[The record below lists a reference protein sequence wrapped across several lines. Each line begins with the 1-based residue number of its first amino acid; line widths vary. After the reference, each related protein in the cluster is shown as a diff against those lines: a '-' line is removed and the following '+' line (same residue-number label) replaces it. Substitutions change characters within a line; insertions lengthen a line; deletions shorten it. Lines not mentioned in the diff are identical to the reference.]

1 MAGLVL
7 NSTAVLR
14 LNFCAK
20 LNICSS
26 ISATSPSCKPLA
38 VIVQPTVLKSNDR
51 RKMNLEN
58 RIDIQQLEPN
68 AYKAM
73 FALENYLQ
81 NSGLSKTHLEL
92 IKIRASQINGCAFCI
107 NMHTSDALKQGET
120 AQRIFLLNA
129 WKETELFAE
138 EEKAILAITEEV
150 TLISQNGL
158 SDKTYKQAEKLF
170 DGNQIA
176 QIIMAV
182 VTINAWN
189 RIAISTK
196 KTVK

>member
-1 MAGLVL
+1 M
-7 NSTAVLR
+7 
-14 LNFCAK
+14 
-20 LNICSS
+20 
-26 ISATSPSCKPLA
+26 
-38 VIVQPTVLKSNDR
+38 
-51 RKMNLEN
+51 EN
-58 RIDIQQLEPN
+58 RIDIQQIEPN

-81 NSGLSKTHLEL
+81 STRLSKTHIEL

-129 WKETELFAE
+129 WQETELFTE
-138 EEKAILAITEEV
+138 EEKIILAITEEV
-150 TLISQNGL
+150 TLIDRNGL
-158 SDKTYKQAEKLF
+158 SDKTYQQAEKLF
-170 DGNQIA
+170 DGNYIA

-189 RIAISTK
+189 RIAISTR